1 MTANWCWLLSNTH
14 CVPCSA
20 LNTLH
25 VLSLQIYEVG
35 GVIIPFYR
43 WVEVPVLK
51 ARLPDCGVCTHWNTL
66 NTLSAVPFA
75 FLGTSQ
81 AVLMVKNLPASA
93 GDARNSGSIPR
104 LGRSPGAGNG
114 NPLQYSCLKNPMDR
128 GAWRAAVHG
137 ASKSWT
143 QLSDWVHT
151 HTHTHAFLI
160 LLPTEK
166 HIFPF
171 LSWPNYY
178 FIRTFNLFLD
188 PDLC

>member
-1 MTANWCWLLSNTH
+1 MTDNWCWLLSNTH

-81 AVLMVKNLPASA
+81 AALMVKNLPANA

-104 LGRSPGAGNG
+104 LGRSPGVGNG
-114 NPLQYSCLKNPMDR
+114 NPLQYSCLLQSMGPQRVGHNW
-128 GAWRAAVHG
+128 AIEY
-137 ASKSWT
+137 T
-143 QLSDWVHT
+143 HT
-151 HTHTHAFLI
+151 HTHTCFLNI
-160 LLPTEK
+160 TSYWK
-166 HIFPF
+166 A
-171 LSWPNYY
+171 Y
-178 FIRTFNLFLD
+178 FSFSKLA
-188 PDLC
+188 